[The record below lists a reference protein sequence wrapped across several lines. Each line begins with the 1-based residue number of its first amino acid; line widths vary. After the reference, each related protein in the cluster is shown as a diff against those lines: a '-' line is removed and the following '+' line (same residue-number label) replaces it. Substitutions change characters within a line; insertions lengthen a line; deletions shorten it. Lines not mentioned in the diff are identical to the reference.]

1 MTPRIV
7 GLYLAFPAGAAD
19 GGASSPQARAQT
31 MLRTLVYL
39 LLALG
44 AAGGGACAPNGAMP
58 EADGTSPLVSTLQ
71 VKTLPDS
78 VHFVLQVTNTAED
91 TVTLTFPSGQ
101 SFDFVVLD
109 EGREV
114 WRWSA
119 DRMFTQ
125 AIRTEALAP
134 GETRSYE
141 AAWTPPAG
149 LSGELVARARLTAR
163 EHRAEQ
169 QARFRLP

>member
-1 MTPRIV
+1 
-7 GLYLAFPAGAAD
+7 
-19 GGASSPQARAQT
+19 
-31 MLRTLVYL
+31 MLRILPFL

-44 AAGGGACAPNGAMP
+44 VAGGGACAPNGAMP
-58 EADGTSPLVSTLQ
+58 EANAGTPLVSTLQ
-71 VKTLPDS
+71 VQTRPDS
-78 VHFVLQVTNTAED
+78 VHFVLQVTNTGEAPVE
-91 TVTLTFPSGQ
+91 LTFPSGQ

-109 EGREV
+109 DGREV

-134 GETRSYE
+134 GETRAYE
-141 AAWTPPAG
+141 AAWDPPAG
-149 LSGELVARARLTAR
+149 LSGDFVARAHLTAQ

-169 QARFRLP
+169 QAHFRLP